1 MALRDYPEPR
11 TMSVI
16 AELAVPVDDFALG
29 EALTTVPEMQVELE
43 RIVPTGNGVL
53 PFFWVWG
60 DDVERFVESVQHD
73 PSIDRL
79 TVLDQ
84 VNGGA
89 LVQAVW
95 TEQPGIVEGI
105 LLSKATL
112 LEVRRQNGV
121 WLFRLR
127 SPDHDAIAGLQRYCA
142 DHDIDLRLNW
152 IHTLTEF
159 EAGEQYGL
167 TDDQRETLVAAF
179 EAGYFDD
186 PRGTTFDELAQQ
198 FDVSA
203 RAVSKRLRRGL
214 RNLLNVALSIE

>member
-1 MALRDYPEPR
+1 
-11 TMSVI
+11 MSVI
-16 AELAVPVDDFALG
+16 AELAVPVDDFPLG
-29 EALTTVPEMQVELE
+29 QALTVAPEMQVELE
-43 RIVPTGNGVL
+43 RIVPTGTGVM

-60 DDVERFVESVQHD
+60 DNIEKFVDSVQHD
-73 PSIDRL
+73 SGIDRL
-79 TVLDQ
+79 TVLDR

-95 TEQPGIVEGI
+95 TETPGLVEGI
-105 LLSKATL
+105 LASKATL
-112 LEVRRQNGV
+112 LEVRRRDGL
-121 WLFRLR
+121 WLFQLR
-127 SPDHDAIAGLQRYCA
+127 SPDHEAVAGLQRYCA
-142 DHDIDLRLNW
+142 DNDIDLRLNW

-167 TDDQRETLVAAF
+167 TDDQRETLLAAF

-186 PRGTTFDELAQQ
+186 PRGTTLDELAEE

-214 RNLLNVALSIE
+214 WNLLDATLTVER

>member
-1 MALRDYPEPR
+1 
-11 TMSVI
+11 MSVI
-16 AELAVPVDDFALG
+16 AELAVPVDDFPLG
-29 EALTTVPEMQVELE
+29 EALTAVPEMQVELE
-43 RIVPTGNGVL
+43 RIVPTGGGIM

-60 DDVERFVESVQHD
+60 GDVERFVETVQGD
-73 PSIDRL
+73 RGIDRL
-79 TVLDQ
+79 TVLDN
-84 VNGGA
+84 VDGGA

-95 TEQPGIVEGI
+95 TEEPGLVEGI
-105 LLSKATL
+105 LSSETTL
-112 LEVRRQNGV
+112 LEVRRQKGF

-127 SPDHDAIAGLQRYCA
+127 SPDHDAVANLQRYCA
-142 DHDIDLRLNW
+142 DNDIDLRLNW

-186 PRGTTFDELAQQ
+186 PRGTTLDELAEQ

-214 RNLLNVALSIE
+214 RNLLNVALSIEQ